1 MQSDNRLL
9 FGPVAAALLGVGI
22 FVLPFWIPGYAQI
35 QQTVSEIGET
45 DSPMRIPF
53 TILLCV
59 VAACLL
65 IAGVAAASTRQP
77 VISAAGR

>member
-1 MQSDNRLL
+1 
-9 FGPVAAALLGVGI
+9 
-22 FVLPFWIPGYAQI
+22 
-35 QQTVSEIGET
+35 
-45 DSPMRIPF
+45 MRIPF

-65 IAGVAAASTRQP
+65 IAGVAAASTHQP